1 MTGLMPMKKI
11 LITLFVFASMITNVQ
26 AKSVKSCFKEA
37 SNKHNVPLPILL
49 AVAYT
54 ESRFK
59 TKARNGNTNGTR
71 DYGIMQINSI
81 WSKEAYKM
89 GYSWKKIK
97 HRPCTNIMFGSRIL
111 RDNRKRLGNWKS
123 AIGAYNAGFGNTA
136 KAKKRRNHYYRL
148 VMKHKS
154 VASKRFKKIKARG

>member
-1 MTGLMPMKKI
+1 MKKYFI
-11 LITLFVFASMITNVQ
+11 VLLFIFAGLTHSQ
-26 AKSVKSCFKEA
+26 AKSVHSCFKEA
-37 SNKHNVPLPILL
+37 SRKYNVPLPILL

-59 TKARNGNTNGTR
+59 TKARNSNRNGTR
-71 DYGIMQINSI
+71 DYGIMQVNSL
-81 WSKEAYKM
+81 WSKQAYKM

-97 HRPCTNIMFGSRIL
+97 YSPCTNLMFGSRIL
-111 RDNRKRLGNWKS
+111 RDNHRRLGNWKS

-136 KAKKRRNHYYRL
+136 KAKKRRNSYYRL

-154 VASKRFKKIKARG
+154 VAKRTFKKIKGRG